1 MLEST
6 EDLDADD
13 RGRKLMRHLE
23 SKAEGSFD
31 RKSLVLVQELVV
43 SRAARSFQSSKE
55 FLEALAQGINCICDA
70 LLQPQP
76 FDITVL
82 SLQAINIILHKQPR
96 VVTQWH
102 IDQIMGVIATLASR
116 SPPSITY
123 TTKQTALRYLALCRI
138 FNTMLSF
145 HRKRLGGRYHLI
157 LPVLQ
162 SLLRP
167 LFIPFTILPS
177 NQPSSPATE
186 NPFTA
191 THASAYARILL
202 QLADPT
208 LSSLTSHSHS
218 TKSRQTQNLNDPTK
232 IAKSIA
238 GQHLHYLIM
247 TYCDCQLR
255 GRLKP
260 EVRQKLKPGI
270 WAVLDVIPQET
281 MRVMNAGMD
290 KAGRA
295 IWRALY
301 GEWRRDGRGRGR

>member
-1 MLEST
+1 M
-6 EDLDADD
+6 A
-13 RGRKLMRHLE
+13 
-23 SKAEGSFD
+23 
-31 RKSLVLVQELVV
+31 
-43 SRAARSFQSSKE
+43 
-55 FLEALAQGINCICDA
+55 
-70 LLQPQP
+70 
-76 FDITVL
+76 
-82 SLQAINIILHKQPR
+82 
-96 VVTQWH
+96 
-102 IDQIMGVIATLASR
+102 VIATLASC
-116 SPPSITY
+116 SPPSITS
-123 TTKQTALRYLALCRI
+123 TTRQKALRYLALCRV
-138 FNTMLSF
+138 FNTMLVF

-167 LFIPFTILPS
+167 LFIPFATLQS
-177 NQPSSPATE
+177 NQPSFPAAE
-186 NPFTA
+186 SPFTA

-208 LSSLTSHSHS
+208 LSSLTSHSHL
-218 TKSRQTQNLNDPTK
+218 KQSRQTRNLNDPTK

-255 GRLKP
+255 GKLET

-281 MRVMNAGMD
+281 MRVMNAAMD

-301 GEWRRDGRGRGR
+301 GEWRREGRGKGQ